1 MLDHFKLFVKEI
13 RILMGSPFFILLSI
27 MGNGLILISCYLFWI
42 LEHDINPKLNT
53 YMDAIWWGFATAT
66 TTGYGDIT
74 PVGNY
79 GKILGIFLMLVGL
92 ALFSMYTALFAEI
105 IISSKKNHSK
115 TKGKDLDLFK

>member
-74 PVGNY
+74 PVGHY

>member
-27 MGNGLILISCYLFWI
+27 LGNGLILISCYLFWI

-53 YMDAIWWGFATAT
+53 YMDALWWGFATAT

-115 TKGKDLDLFK
+115 NKGKDLDLFR

>member
-42 LEHDINPKLNT
+42 LEHDINPKLKT
-53 YMDAIWWGFATAT
+53 YMDALWWGFATAT

-74 PVGNY
+74 PVGHY

-105 IISSKKNHSK
+105 IISSKKNHSQN
-115 TKGKDLDLFK
+115 KGKDLDLFK